1 MCKASISETAT
12 KNFAELRELSRFTT
26 NLKDQINETIT
37 KLFQNR
43 RELPVMMKEKRSK
56 KPMTF
61 FSKTEIVTQ
70 RVVTKGSIIYIVHS
84 FLS

>member
-1 MCKASISETAT
+1 MCKASTSKTT
-12 KNFAELRELSRFTT
+12 TNFAELSRFTT